1 MRGRELPGKGRR
13 EAEEEQKR
21 KTVQVTVSVGTEYG
35 EGSRLRSFFGRIYT
49 GDTCPVKC

>member
-1 MRGRELPGKGRR
+1 MRGREIPGKGKR

-21 KTVQVTVSVGTEYG
+21 KTVQVTVSVGTECG
-35 EGSRLRSFFGRIYT
+35 EGSWLRSFLGRVYT